1 MAKPKSMKKPR
12 LGSANSKSPT
22 SKRVMKKQTKRKV
35 RGEGKKANKDYDGD
49 GKVESASDEYMGS
62 RDKAIKKAKTLK
74 ESQDIVNFIT
84 AISSK
89 KYALANKYL
98 KGIITD
104 KIQTRIQ
111 RSLNEPLFNI

>member
-1 MAKPKSMKKPR
+1 MYINNSMAKPKSMKKPKA
-12 LGSANSKSPT
+12 GPPT
-22 SKRVMKKQTKRKV
+22 KHAKKKQAKRMTN
-35 RGEGKKANKDYDGD
+35 GKRAKKDYDGD
-49 GKVESASDEYMGS
+49 GKVESSSEEYMGS
-62 RDKAIKKAKTLK
+62 RDKAIKKARQLK
-74 ESQDIVNFIT
+74 ESHDIVNFIT

>member
-1 MAKPKSMKKPR
+1 MAKPKTMKKPR
-12 LGSANSKSPT
+12 VGSDNSKSPT
-22 SKRVMKKQTKRKV
+22 SRRVKKNQTKRMA
-35 RGEGKKANKDYDGD
+35 RREGKKSSKDYDGD
-49 GKVESASDEYMGS
+49 GKVESSSEEYMGS
-62 RDKAIKKAKTLK
+62 RNKAIEKAMHLK
-74 ESQDIVNFIT
+74 ESSDIVNFIT